1 MILRNVKFCSY
12 INTIMRK
19 SIDWLKD
26 EEHYRDLG
34 LTWIAHGNAGNFLET
49 HPSYNKKDE
58 WLNGS
63 PDVLDSYNKTI
74 SSGIPKY
81 WRYHKDKFTYD
92 MNSDGFRTMEFDK
105 VDWKNSYV
113 IIGCSHIQ
121 GIGNPYKETIGQ
133 YISRRLSAP
142 VINLGVG
149 GLSNQA
155 IYNNLLKQITTY
167 GKAKGYFIMWTYPWR
182 HTDMGRYY
190 MQEGYKDFWARG
202 DGVPGLT
209 SNTKFTDDFVN
220 DLMWKRNVVW
230 HSTKMLLQGT
240 PTSYIWEP
248 HCWAL
253 EDEGDIMI
261 PIRFPARSNFTS
273 HKTTVH
279 GVPWENQSDE
289 YKEWYLN
296 KICARDIMRYDP
308 KTGPHGSHWGPVVNI
323 EVANYFVDNLSN
335 E

>member
-1 MILRNVKFCSY
+1 MILKIVKFCTY

-26 EEHYRDLG
+26 ENKYRDLD
-34 LTWIAHGNAGNFLET
+34 LTWMAHGNAGNFLET

-58 WLNGS
+58 WLYGS
-63 PDVLDSYNKTI
+63 PDVKDSYNKTI
-74 SSGIPKY
+74 KSGIPKY

-92 MNSDGFRTMEFDK
+92 MNSDGFRTIEFDK

-113 IIGCSHIQ
+113 IIGCSHVQ
-121 GIGNPYKETIGQ
+121 GIGNPYDETIGE
-133 YISRRLSAP
+133 YISRKIAAP

-149 GLSNQA
+149 GTS
-155 IYNNLLKQITTY
+155 IEVMYNNLLKQITMY
-167 GKAKGYFIMWTYPWR
+167 GKAKGYFILWTYPWR
-182 HTDMGRYY
+182 HIDIGYYY

-209 SNTKFTDDFVN
+209 SSNKFTSGFLN
-220 DLMWKRNVVW
+220 NLAWKRNIIW

-240 PTSYIWEP
+240 PTSHIREP

-253 EDEGDIMI
+253 EDEGYSLVPI
-261 PIRFPARSNFTS
+261 PFPKNSNFTS
-273 HKTTVH
+273 HNSGFHAKSWRDQ
-279 GVPWENQSDE
+279 PDA

-296 KICARDIMRYDP
+296 NICARDIMKYNF
-308 KTGPHGSHWGPVVNI
+308 KTGPHGSHWGPAINI
-323 EVANYFVDNLSN
+323 EVAKYFMDNLSN
-335 E
+335 D